1 MEQTGRA
8 GVLLLLCFLTLT
20 AVIPA
25 VQAEP
30 DQNHG
35 GAVYWIP
42 LDQEVEQGLTRF
54 LERGFREAQQAG
66 AEAIVLEMDTLGG
79 DVAAALEIGKL
90 LRSSKIPVTVYIKGE
105 AISAG
110 SYIALNA
117 DHILMAPG
125 SAMGAA
131 EPRTITGER
140 ADPKTVAFWTSNMR
154 AAAEVHGRDPEIAAG
169 MVERNLEIKGL
180 KKKGELLSLS
190 AGQAIQQKMADRM
203 VKGDADVLRFVG
215 AHSSDVI
222 RVDQTLSEQVARFV
236 TSPYVIPVL
245 FMVGLAG
252 LAIEFLTPGFGLPG
266 FIGLGAFGLY
276 FFGHYL
282 AGLAGVETF
291 VLFAAGLILLLIE
304 IFVPV
309 FGIFGILGLLSL
321 AASVVAAAAD
331 RMFSLSTLVV
341 ALLLTVVGMVI
352 AVRQLGLR
360 GGLKRFVLNSVQENT
375 TGYVTQPG
383 RRELIGKQG
392 KALSPLR
399 PAGTAAIEGKRVDV
413 VSEGGFI
420 PPHTPV
426 KVVDVQ
432 GLRVVVRALSVQDGT
447 DSGSR

>member
-1 MEQTGRA
+1 
-8 GVLLLLCFLTLT
+8 
-20 AVIPA
+20 
-25 VQAEP
+25 
-30 DQNHG
+30 
-35 GAVYWIP
+35 
-42 LDQEVEQGLTRF
+42 
-54 LERGFREAQQAG
+54 
-66 AEAIVLEMDTLGG
+66 
-79 DVAAALEIGKL
+79 
-90 LRSSKIPVTVYIKGE
+90 
-105 AISAG
+105 
-110 SYIALNA
+110 
-117 DHILMAPG
+117 
-125 SAMGAA
+125 
-131 EPRTITGER
+131 
-140 ADPKTVAFWTSNMR
+140 
-154 AAAEVHGRDPEIAAG
+154 
-169 MVERNLEIKGL
+169 
-180 KKKGELLSLS
+180 
-190 AGQAIQQKMADRM
+190 M

-304 IFVPV
+304 IFVPG